1 MWYATPP
8 CLRKQVYA
16 QDLDGSSFM
25 GSRLRIEHARDSRD
39 SRRDGGR
46 WSPPRGRFSWVT
58 YRILDSRL
66 FKIFNFSCCWSTWW
80 HVLLWW
86 FIHLSLI
93 ELFFSR
99 GNPPGRRT
107 GYRTIVEN
115 LSSRTSWQDLKDFMR
130 KVTNTNLCLN
140 SFLNVMNLTLRDSH
154 DPLCVIILNIIIPNL
169 YFPLECGNEN
179 CDLSLTVVLQAG
191 EITYTN
197 TNQPRVG
204 EGIVE
209 FGSRLARKVPKSE
222 NWYRT
227 SRRDMEYALDK
238 LDGEELDGRRIRLV
252 EEGGGRRSRSRS
264 RSRSRTR
271 SRSRS
276 R

>member
-1 MWYATPP
+1 MEGFAEFDD
-8 CLRKQVYA
+8 REDAKDAVK
-16 QDLDGSSFM
+16 DLDGSSFM

-46 WSPPRGRFSWVT
+46 WSPPRGRFS
-58 YRILDSRL
+58 
-66 FKIFNFSCCWSTWW
+66 
-80 HVLLWW
+80 
-86 FIHLSLI
+86 
-93 ELFFSR
+93 R

-130 KVTNTNLCLN
+130 K
-140 SFLNVMNLTLRDSH
+140 
-154 DPLCVIILNIIIPNL
+154 
-169 YFPLECGNEN
+169 
-179 CDLSLTVVLQAG
+179 AG

-209 FGSRLARKVPKSE
+209 FG
-222 NWYRT
+222 

-252 EEGGGRRSRSRS
+252 EEGGGRRSRSRT
-264 RSRSRTR
+264 RSRRRSSRDRSPSSAKSESR

-276 R
+276 RSRR

>member
-1 MWYATPP
+1 VDLSLVW
-8 CLRKQVYA
+8 CLDLAHIVLSGHLVFSAQVIAEVLGDMSVSKVYIGNLA
-16 QDLDGSSFM
+16 EDARDRDIEKLFKGYGRVRNIVVKNDGGYGFAEFDDREDAKDAVKDLDGSSFM

-46 WSPPRGRFSWVT
+46 WSPPRGRFS
-58 YRILDSRL
+58 
-66 FKIFNFSCCWSTWW
+66 
-80 HVLLWW
+80 
-86 FIHLSLI
+86 
-93 ELFFSR
+93 R

-130 KVTNTNLCLN
+130 K
-140 SFLNVMNLTLRDSH
+140 
-154 DPLCVIILNIIIPNL
+154 
-169 YFPLECGNEN
+169 
-179 CDLSLTVVLQAG
+179 AG

-209 FGSRLARKVPKSE
+209 FG
-222 NWYRT
+222 

-276 R
+276 RDRRRSSRDRSPSSAKSESRSRSRSRSRRRRTRSRS

>member
-1 MWYATPP
+1 MALLSLTSEDAKDAV
-8 CLRKQVYA
+8 R
-16 QDLDGSSFM
+16 DLDGTSFM

-46 WSPPRGRFSWVT
+46 WSPPRGR
-58 YRILDSRL
+58 
-66 FKIFNFSCCWSTWW
+66 
-80 HVLLWW
+80 
-86 FIHLSLI
+86 
-93 ELFFSR
+93 FSR

-130 KVTNTNLCLN
+130 K
-140 SFLNVMNLTLRDSH
+140 
-154 DPLCVIILNIIIPNL
+154 
-169 YFPLECGNEN
+169 
-179 CDLSLTVVLQAG
+179 AG

-209 FGSRLARKVPKSE
+209 FG
-222 NWYRT
+222 

-252 EEGGGRRSRSRS
+252 EEGGSGR

-276 R
+276 RDRRRSSRDRSPSSAKSESRSR

>member
-1 MWYATPP
+1 MY
-8 CLRKQVYA
+8 Y
-16 QDLDGSSFM
+16 F
-25 GSRLRIEHARDSRD
+25 
-39 SRRDGGR
+39 GG
-46 WSPPRGRFSWVT
+46 
-58 YRILDSRL
+58 L
-66 FKIFNFSCCWSTWW
+66 FI
-80 HVLLWW
+80 
-86 FIHLSLI
+86 SLI

-169 YFPLECGNEN
+169 YSPVECGNED

-209 FGSRLARKVPKSE
+209 FGSRLARKVQNRKIEIGRPGE
-222 NWYRT
+222 TWNMLWT
-227 SRRDMEYALDK
+227 SWTARSWTGEGSGWLRRAVAGDRGPGLDP
-238 LDGEELDGRRIRLV
+238 GPGR
-252 EEGGGRRSRSRS
+252 GQGPGPGN
-264 RSRSRTR
+264 T
-271 SRSRS
+271 
-276 R
+276 

>member
-1 MWYATPP
+1 
-8 CLRKQVYA
+8 
-16 QDLDGSSFM
+16 M
-25 GSRLRIEHARDSRD
+25 GSRD

-46 WSPPRGRFSWVT
+46 DRYSPPRGR
-58 YRILDSRL
+58 
-66 FKIFNFSCCWSTWW
+66 
-80 HVLLWW
+80 
-86 FIHLSLI
+86 
-93 ELFFSR
+93 FSR

-130 KVTNTNLCLN
+130 K
-140 SFLNVMNLTLRDSH
+140 
-154 DPLCVIILNIIIPNL
+154 
-169 YFPLECGNEN
+169 
-179 CDLSLTVVLQAG
+179 AG

-209 FGSRLARKVPKSE
+209 FG
-222 NWYRT
+222 

-252 EEGGGRRSRSRS
+252 EEGGNKSRSRS
-264 RSRSRTR
+264 RSRGDRRRSSRDRSPSSAKSESR

>member
-1 MWYATPP
+1 MGKTRSKGSS
-8 CLRKQVYA
+8 LRNFHQVKSAMSVSKVYIGNLA
-16 QDLDGSSFM
+16 EDVRDRDIEKLFKGYGRVRNIVVKHEGGYGFAEFDDREDAKDAVKDLDGTSFM

-46 WSPPRGRFSWVT
+46 WSPPRGR
-58 YRILDSRL
+58 
-66 FKIFNFSCCWSTWW
+66 
-80 HVLLWW
+80 
-86 FIHLSLI
+86 
-93 ELFFSR
+93 FSR

-130 KVTNTNLCLN
+130 K
-140 SFLNVMNLTLRDSH
+140 
-154 DPLCVIILNIIIPNL
+154 
-169 YFPLECGNEN
+169 
-179 CDLSLTVVLQAG
+179 AG

-197 TNQPRVG
+197 TNTPRVG

-209 FGSRLARKVPKSE
+209 FG
-222 NWYRT
+222 

-252 EEGGGRRSRSRS
+252 EEGGNRSRSRS
-264 RSRSRTR
+264 RSRSRDRRRASRDRSASSAKSDSR

-276 R
+276 RSRKRRSRTRSRS

>member
-1 MWYATPP
+1 VDLSLVC
-8 CLRKQVYA
+8 CLDLASYRALWSSGLFSPSIAEVLGAMSVSKVYIGNLA
-16 QDLDGSSFM
+16 EDARDRDIEKLFKGYGRVRNVVVKHEGGYGFAEFDDREDAKDAVKDLDGSSFM

-39 SRRDGGR
+39 SRRDGGSR
-46 WSPPRGRFSWVT
+46 SSPPRGRFST
-58 YRILDSRL
+58 
-66 FKIFNFSCCWSTWW
+66 
-80 HVLLWW
+80 
-86 FIHLSLI
+86 
-93 ELFFSR
+93 SR

-130 KVTNTNLCLN
+130 K
-140 SFLNVMNLTLRDSH
+140 
-154 DPLCVIILNIIIPNL
+154 
-169 YFPLECGNEN
+169 
-179 CDLSLTVVLQAG
+179 AG
-191 EITYTN
+191 EVTYTN

-209 FGSRLARKVPKSE
+209 FG
-222 NWYRT
+222 

-238 LDGEELDGRRIRLV
+238 LDGEELDGRRIKLV

-276 R
+276 RDRRRSSRDR

>member
-1 MWYATPP
+1 VDLSLVW
-8 CLRKQVYA
+8 CLDLASYRALWSSGLFSPSIAEVLGAMSVSKVYIGNLA
-16 QDLDGSSFM
+16 EDARDRDIEKLFKGYGRVRNIVVKHEGGYGFAEFDDREDAKDAVRDLDGSSFM

-46 WSPPRGRFSWVT
+46 WSPPRGRFS
-58 YRILDSRL
+58 
-66 FKIFNFSCCWSTWW
+66 
-80 HVLLWW
+80 
-86 FIHLSLI
+86 
-93 ELFFSR
+93 R

-130 KVTNTNLCLN
+130 K
-140 SFLNVMNLTLRDSH
+140 
-154 DPLCVIILNIIIPNL
+154 
-169 YFPLECGNEN
+169 
-179 CDLSLTVVLQAG
+179 AG

-209 FGSRLARKVPKSE
+209 FG
-222 NWYRT
+222 

-276 R
+276 RDRRRSSRDRSPSSAKSESRSRSRSRSRRRRTRSRS